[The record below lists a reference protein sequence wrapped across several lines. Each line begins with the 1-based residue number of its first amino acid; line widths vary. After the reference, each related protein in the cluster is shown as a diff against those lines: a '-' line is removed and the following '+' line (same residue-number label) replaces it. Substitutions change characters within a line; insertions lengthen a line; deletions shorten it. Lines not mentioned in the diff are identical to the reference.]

1 MLIPAAELDRIARGK
16 IDTAFRRWKR
26 PSVKAGGTLTTAVG
40 VLAIEAVDVVVPG
53 DVSDADVKRAG
64 LSDRA
69 ALAAVFDGSRPGEAY
84 RIRLRLAGPDP
95 RIALRA
101 EAALDAET
109 VAAIAE
115 KLARMDSDAAWTT
128 RVLALIAEGE
138 GRPARELAEAAGF
151 ETAVFKTRVRRLKAL
166 GLTESLETGYR
177 LSPRGEAYLR
187 ATACA

>member
-1 MLIPAAELDRIARGK
+1 MLIPAAELDRIARGE

-40 VLAIEAVDVVVPG
+40 VLAIEKVDVVVPAN
-53 DVSDADVKRAG
+53 VSDADVKRAG
-64 LSDRA
+64 FSDRA
-69 ALAAVFDGSRPGEAY
+69 ALAAVFDGSRPGKAY

-101 EAALDAET
+101 EAKMDAET

-115 KLARMDSDAAWTT
+115 KLARMDRDAAWTG

-151 ETAVFKTRVRRLKAL
+151 ETAAFKTRARRLKAL

-177 LSPRGEAYLR
+177 LSPRGEAYR
-187 ATACA
+187 KATACA